1 MIDRVVTELGA
12 WNWMVLGCVL
22 LALEIL
28 LPGFFLLWI
37 GIAALITGAISLLIW
52 DNPWWMWQVQVL
64 VFLVLAL
71 NSAYTGNRIMRERRN
86 DTDLPLLNQ
95 RSEQLIGKLAT
106 LTEPIKDGR
115 GRVRI
120 GDTMWRVSG
129 PDLPAGTQVRV
140 KSAGV
145 TDLELMIE
153 PV

>member
-1 MIDRVVTELGA
+1 VIDRVVTELGA

-37 GIAALITGAISLLIW
+37 GIAALVTGALSLLLW
-52 DNPWWMWQVQVL
+52 DGVLWTWHIQVL

-71 NSAYTGNRIMRERRN
+71 VSAYFGNRVMTRSRDDPN
-86 DTDLPLLNQ
+86 AALLNQ
-95 RSEQLIGKLAT
+95 RARQMIGKLAT

-120 GDTMWRVSG
+120 GDTLWRVSG
-129 PDLPAGTQVRV
+129 PDLPVGTQVRV
-140 KSAGV
+140 VGSGG
-145 TDLELMIE
+145 TDLELVVE
-153 PV
+153 AV